1 MPASSAAPMA
11 TYSEP
16 LLVEI
21 SFCANSIGGTSN
33 RLSLDE
39 YGNAWRERVR
49 VAVARAAAVRVRGDV
64 LDEVAPD
71 VALVRGAGKRPR
83 LVVGAA
89 RAVPAGDVEGREVV
103 DRHRCLAAAVERGE
117 VRDHQLHDPRIAV
130 GKWPRPVVR
139 RARRVARVERA
150 RRGVR

>member
-49 VAVARAAAVRVRGDV
+49 VAVARAPAVRVRGDG
-64 LDEVAPD
+64 LDEMAPD
-71 VALVRGAGKRPR
+71 VGLVRGAGEGPR
-83 LVVGAA
+83 LVVCAA
-89 RAVPAGDVEGREVV
+89 GAVPAGDVEGREVV
-103 DRHRCLAAAVERGE
+103 DRHRRLAAAVERGE
-117 VRDHQLHDPRIAV
+117 IRDHQLHDPRVAI
-130 GKWPRPVVR
+130 GQRPGPVVR
-139 RARRVARVERA
+139 RARR
-150 RRGVR
+150 